1 MTAGPDLSPVRNR
14 AREVATVAFYV
25 SVTLAAELAAASSD
39 ESKAV
44 LIGALW
50 GTAVG
55 LALAHW
61 YAQTITAAIARGAF
75 HGSDAAEGLREVG
88 AAVGVA
94 FVLTLPFLAFATPAA
109 LVLSRWGVVIGTS
122 LDLAGA
128 GASGGR
134 RVGARADRGGGRLR
148 DRGGRDRDQGSVVAL
163 NERRGRPA

>member
-1 MTAGPDLSPVRNR
+1 MTTVPDLTTARNR

-39 ESKAV
+39 DSKAV

-75 HGSDAAEGLREVG
+75 HKSDAAEGLREVG

-94 FVLTLPFLAFATPAA
+94 FVLTLPFLAFETPAA
-109 LVLSRWGVVIGTS
+109 LVLSALGRGDRH
-122 LDLAGA
+122 LADLAGA
-128 GASGGR
+128 GASGGS

-148 DRGGRDRDQGSVVAL
+148 DRGGRDRDQGGAVPL
-163 NERRGRPA
+163 RL

>member
-25 SVTLAAELAAASSD
+25 SVTLAAELAAALFLN

-75 HGSDAAEGLREVG
+75 QRSDAAEGLREVG

-122 LDLAGA
+122 LISLALARAAGA
-128 GASGGR
+128 GW
-134 RVGARADRGGGRLR
+134 GARADRGGVRLR
-148 DRGGRDRDQGSVVAL
+148 DRGCR
-163 NERRGRPA
+163 

>member
-1 MTAGPDLSPVRNR
+1 MTAAPILGPARNR

-25 SVTLAAELAAASSD
+25 SVTLAAELAAASAS
-39 ESKAV
+39 ESKV
-44 LIGALW
+44 ILVGALW

-75 HGSDAAEGLREVG
+75 HTSDAAEGLREVG

-94 FVLTLPFLAFATPAA
+94 LVLSLPFLVFETSAA

-122 LDLAGA
+122 VIALALARAAGA
-128 GASGGR
+128 GWT
-134 RVGARADRGGGRLR
+134 RAVIEAA
-148 DRGGRDRDQGSVVAL
+148 VVFAIGVAVIETKAAL
-163 NERRGRPA
+163 SH

>member
-1 MTAGPDLSPVRNR
+1 MTTVPDLTPARNR

-39 ESKAV
+39 DSKAV

-75 HGSDAAEGLREVG
+75 HRSDAAEGLREVG

-94 FVLTLPFLAFATPAA
+94 FVLTLPFLAFATPTA

-122 LDLAGA
+122 LISLALARAAGA
-128 GASGGR
+128 GW
-134 RVGARADRGGGRLR
+134 ARALIEAA
-148 DRGGRDRDQGSVVAL
+148 VVFAIGVAVIETKAAL
-163 NERRGRPA
+163 SH